1 MKQEARVPQWL
12 LRFLRWICPDDL
24 IETIEGDVVE
34 QFEHDVVRVGESRAR
49 MRAVVHTLD
58 FVRIGIISRR
68 SRKRSIAPMLGHFFK
83 FSVRG
88 LKKHPG
94 YSFINIAGLSVG
106 LATVLLILI
115 YVNDERSYDRFYRD
129 TDKIFRIVSK
139 IDMGDQVMHT
149 AFSPNTLSE
158 VIVHDYPQV
167 EHVARASYFGPDKT
181 IATETAEVFATGLAA
196 DATFFKIFSYTFL
209 EGNANDALSHPTSIV
224 LTKSLA
230 LKLFGRSESVVGR
243 TLRNGQQVSAVIE
256 DVPSNSHLRFDYVAG
271 MAPIQRATW
280 TNFGSYH
287 YVKFR
292 DPSKVNDV
300 SQSINGLLLKH
311 LSSDPYT
318 KGFKGALTFQPI
330 AEIHLDETSYTM
342 DPEGKGN
349 RQYVMIFTMLAVFI
363 LAIACVNFTNLT
375 TVRGIRRAKEIGLR
389 KTIGA
394 FRLQLV
400 AQLLGESLMA
410 VAIAMMFAIAIVAI
424 ALEPF
429 NTLVG
434 KELTFSVQTFAIPLL
449 ISLGAMIA
457 AGLLSGLYPAVILS
471 SVHPSSLMKGAHG
484 TNLGGGTLSRSL
496 VVLQFVFSILIISG
510 TLVVYSQLKYIRAKN
525 LGYERE
531 NVIRVH
537 DWSKDYT
544 TFKSELL
551 QTPGILAMCATDQKL
566 TEVIGAGGIDWPG
579 RTTKGV
585 PLVRTIAV
593 DPDFLTT
600 MKIPLLR
607 GRDFYHN
614 TSLDSG
620 IVLVNEEAVKLLG
633 VGDPL
638 GLRIAGIRKSRLE
651 VAGVVKDFHFSSVHE
666 KVAPLLIHQNN
677 AANRYSTMLI
687 RVEGDMQQSIDA
699 IEKAWKKFNAKE
711 PFVYSF
717 LDDDFQALYRAEQVT
732 EILFRVFGGIGIV
745 TACLGLFALSSY
757 TAEVKGKEY
766 SIRRIFGATSA
777 HLFYSS
783 TISHLVLV
791 MIATTLAAPV
801 GYYFAGRW
809 LNSFAYHVPL
819 SLMPFVIAG
828 VLATVLAFVTVG
840 SQALK
845 VVFSRPSVTLRS
857 E

>member
-1 MKQEARVPQWL
+1 
-12 LRFLRWICPDDL
+12 
-24 IETIEGDVVE
+24 
-34 QFEHDVVRVGESRAR
+34 
-49 MRAVVHTLD
+49 
-58 FVRIGIISRR
+58 
-68 SRKRSIAPMLGHFFK
+68 
-83 FSVRG
+83 
-88 LKKHPG
+88 
-94 YSFINIAGLSVG
+94 
-106 LATVLLILI
+106 
-115 YVNDERSYDRFYRD
+115 
-129 TDKIFRIVSK
+129 
-139 IDMGDQVMHT
+139 
-149 AFSPNTLSE
+149 
-158 VIVHDYPQV
+158 
-167 EHVARASYFGPDKT
+167 
-181 IATETAEVFATGLAA
+181 
-196 DATFFKIFSYTFL
+196 
-209 EGNANDALSHPTSIV
+209 
-224 LTKSLA
+224 
-230 LKLFGRSESVVGR
+230 
-243 TLRNGQQVSAVIE
+243 
-256 DVPSNSHLRFDYVAG
+256 
-271 MAPIQRATW
+271 
-280 TNFGSYH
+280 
-287 YVKFR
+287 
-292 DPSKVNDV
+292 
-300 SQSINGLLLKH
+300 
-311 LSSDPYT
+311 
-318 KGFKGALTFQPI
+318 
-330 AEIHLDETSYTM
+330 
-342 DPEGKGN
+342 
-349 RQYVMIFTMLAVFI
+349 
-363 LAIACVNFTNLT
+363 
-375 TVRGIRRAKEIGLR
+375 
-389 KTIGA
+389 
-394 FRLQLV
+394 
-400 AQLLGESLMA
+400 MA